1 MKYIKLILVF
11 ISLFLGF
18 SSSFSQTKIISYNIR
33 YDTPNDGENWREL
46 RKDEVLELLKYYNP
60 DLIGIQEA
68 MPNQLKFVANNLD
81 KYNYIGHGRNGL
93 ITHSEGIPLF
103 YNSDKYRLLKQ
114 EVFWLS
120 ETPQKISKG

>member
-1 MKYIKLILVF
+1 
-11 ISLFLGF
+11 
-18 SSSFSQTKIISYNIR
+18 
-33 YDTPNDGENWREL
+33 
-46 RKDEVLELLKYYNP
+46 
-60 DLIGIQEA
+60 

-93 ITHSEGIPLF
+93 ITHSKGIPLF